1 MKKNSKKN
9 NVNLGVTLIMM
20 GIGGLCGA
28 VMTLVLGDVFE
39 GLGFVLGLALELLIL
54 IIAYFIQIVL
64 HEAGHL
70 VAGLMSGYGFGS
82 FRIGGIMIHKEN
94 GRLKISKHAVAGTGG
109 QCIMKMPPMTDG
121 RYPVI
126 FYNLGGVLMNLVTVP
141 ICVLLAVVSK
151 NLSVLYVFF
160 VMMALTGLITALTN
174 GIPLKMGM
182 LNNDG
187 SNVKELYNNPE
198 AMRSLWCQFK
208 VVEELGEGR
217 KLSDMPDEWF
227 FMPSA
232 EGMNNSIAASAAVF
246 LENRL
251 MADGKFK
258 EAAELCDKLLAM
270 DSALIGLHKNLLLTD
285 RITVGLLLSENASQ
299 MAALYE
305 STEYQL
311 FAKQMKTNISV
322 IRASYA
328 YARLVKSD
336 DKLSA
341 EALANFNKCAPTHPY
356 SVEVESERALIK
368 MIDEFAANK

>member
-368 MIDEFAANK
+368 MIDECAANK